1 MSCEIVYVVAHPYA
15 ADAIEGV
22 FFVSRQLADD
32 AAAEVNGTVITLT
45 RHRFDRDEQLVES
58 LPELKPLP
66 ELEPF
71 GELVAVDEPRVT
83 LHVDAAEV
91 LQQCASRD
99 NAVDFIGKVLGL
111 AKRSE
116 P

>member
-1 MSCEIVYVVAHPYA
+1 MSSEIVYVVTRPYI
-15 ADAIEGV
+15 DVDERV
-22 FFVSRQLADD
+22 FFLSRRSADE
-32 AAAEVNGTVITLT
+32 AAAEVQGTVITLT

-66 ELEPF
+66 EHEPL

-83 LHVDAAEV
+83 MHIDAAEV
-91 LQQCASRD
+91 LRQCASRD

-111 AKRSE
+111 TKGSE
-116 P
+116 L